1 MNIEVIALVAQN
13 GGAETSVSIELSD
26 GIHTELQKHT
36 ILTKQYAA
44 LRIKKGEINTERY
57 EEIARAADI
66 CTAYKKGL
74 SLLSYSSSSQ
84 KNLHYKLKSR
94 GFSDEIASEAIE
106 MLISERYVDEESSCT
121 REAQRCIQKLWGKK
135 RIVSHLYTKGFDQK
149 AVANALDELQNVD
162 YVENC
167 KRLLLRD
174 HKRQIKAIK
183 EDSSQLSKLIASL
196 YRMGYSFSEIKSAVA
211 DILNE

>member
-1 MNIEVIALVAQN
+1 MQFKF
-13 GGAETSVSIELSD
+13 D
-26 GIHTELQKHT
+26 Q
-36 ILTKQYAA
+36 
-44 LRIKKGEINTERY
+44 
-57 EEIARAADI
+57 
-66 CTAYKKGL
+66 GL
-74 SLLSYSSSSQ
+74 SEHFPDLPASLLGPSHIREL
-84 KNLHYKLKSR
+84 LHHFLDLIVLLEELVYLFNTR
-94 GFSDEIASEAIE
+94 TASLCDTLLA
-106 MLISERYVDEESSCT
+106 
-121 REAQRCIQKLWGKK
+121 RCIQKLWGKK

-174 HKRQIKAIK
+174 HKRQIAAIK